1 FCWFSPP
8 ARGGGAVLWVFPPGW
23 RGGGRA
29 AGGGA
34 RPYGPQGDFPPSLRG
49 EGPVTAEGARP
60 YGPQGDFSPSLL
72 GEYRRS
78 RGGGRFSRRKP
89 LSACDV
95 SRWRSRRGPSP

>member
-1 FCWFSPP
+1 CRGRGLLLDFSPSLLGEWP
-8 ARGGGAVLWVFPPGW
+8 VTAE
-23 RGGGRA
+23 
-29 AGGGA
+29 GA
-34 RPYGPQGDFPPSLRG
+34 RPYGPQGDFSPSLLG
-49 EGPVTAEGARP
+49 EWPVTAEGARP

-89 LSACDV
+89 LSACGV